1 MFRLNNIK
9 SVLGCKITNTQ
20 CNIILEMEALD
31 LKIKENKTK
40 VKSNLCND
48 WEELQS
54 MEKGYLLLAN
64 ELSKTIETDK

>member
-54 MEKGYLLLAN
+54 MEKRYLLLAN

>member
-9 SVLGCKITNTQ
+9 SVLGCKITNAQ

-31 LKIKENKTK
+31 LKIKENKAK

-54 MEKGYLLLAN
+54 MEKRYLLLAN

>member
-20 CNIILEMEALD
+20 CNIILEMEALE
-31 LKIKENKTK
+31 LKIKENKAK

-54 MEKGYLLLAN
+54 MEKRYLLLAN

>member
-31 LKIKENKTK
+31 LKIKENKAK

-54 MEKGYLLLAN
+54 MEKRYLLLAN

>member
-9 SVLGCKITNTQ
+9 SVLGCKITNAQ
-20 CNIILEMEALD
+20 CNIIFEMEALD

-54 MEKGYLLLAN
+54 MEKRYLLLAN

>member
-20 CNIILEMEALD
+20 CNIILEMESLD
-31 LKIKENKTK
+31 LKIKENKAK

-54 MEKGYLLLAN
+54 MEKRYLLLAN